1 MLNNDDARR
10 LLELEQEQLKRAWC
24 TECRSS
30 FVNFCTE
37 ALAPRGE
44 SPARHHRLICQ
55 ALQDVAEGR
64 CKRLM
69 ILAPPGS
76 AKTTY
81 TSRLFPA
88 WYFAFRP
95 RSSIIACSHT
105 QGLSELN
112 SGFVQRFV
120 RENAE
125 ITGYNLIKDPSDTS
139 STAPQGSIS
148 KERWYTDNH
157 CAFRAGSVGSA
168 ILGFRCNLAI
178 IDDPIAGRAEA
189 ESETYRESTWQWFV
203 NDLVTRLTPDGA
215 IILIMTPFHED
226 DLAGRL
232 QRLQKDDWRIL
243 RLPAIADEPDDPLGR
258 QIGAP
263 LWDDDQYG
271 YGPRLLE
278 IQAAATR
285 EGRSRDWYAQYQG
298 RPRPPEGAMFKPLK
312 MPVFDAL
319 PNARVVDQQR
329 GWDLAASSGRGDWTV
344 GVKLVRLSGDPRFKD
359 LMLITDVQRI
369 RGAPEEVRHLVRT
382 VAEADG
388 RFVKQLFP
396 RDPGQAGVEQAES
409 YVAMLRGS
417 RVMAVPQTGS
427 KSVRADAVASQANI
441 GQIGMLRASWN
452 AALIDELAAFPNGQ
466 HDDQVDALSLAFNQM
481 STKMSNLER
490 WIALS
495 S

>member
-1 MLNNDDARR
+1 MSDDQHR
-10 LLELEQEQLKRAWC
+10 LLDLEREQWHR
-24 TECRSS
+24 ECRRS
-30 FVNFCTE
+30 FIAFCIE
-37 ALAPRGE
+37 ALSARGE

-88 WYFAFRP
+88 WYFTFRP

-120 RENAE
+120 RENPEVAA
-125 ITGYNLIKDPSDTS
+125 YSLIKDPSDV
-139 STAPQGSIS
+139 GSPATGSVS

-168 ILGFRCNLAI
+168 ILGFRANLAI
-178 IDDPIAGRAEA
+178 IDDPIGSRADA
-189 ESETYRESTWQWFV
+189 ESAISRESTWQWFI
-203 NDLVTRLTPDGA
+203 NDLTTRLTPDGA

-232 QRLQKDDWRIL
+232 QRVQKDDWRVL

-258 QIGAP
+258 QPGEP
-263 LWDDDQYG
+263 LWADDQYG
-271 YGPRLLE
+271 FGQRLLE
-278 IQAAATR
+278 LAEAAER

-298 RPRPPEGAMFKPLK
+298 RPRPPEGAMFKPAK
-312 MPVFDAL
+312 MPIFDAL

-329 GWDLAASSGRGDWTV
+329 GWDLASSSGRGDWTA
-344 GVKLVRLSGDPRFKD
+344 GVKLVRLYGDPRFKD
-359 LMLITDVQRI
+359 LMIITDVQRL

-382 VAEADG
+382 VAAADG
-388 RFVKQLFP
+388 HATKQLFP
-396 RDPGQAGVEQAES
+396 RDPAK
-409 YVAMLRGS
+409 RGS
-417 RVMAVPQTGS
+417 IRRNPT
-427 KSVRADAVASQANI
+427 
-441 GQIGMLRASWN
+441 
-452 AALIDELAAFPNGQ
+452 
-466 HDDQVDALSLAFNQM
+466 
-481 STKMSNLER
+481 
-490 WIALS
+490 
-495 S
+495 

>member
-1 MLNNDDARR
+1 MSDDREDAER
-10 LLELEQEQLKRAWC
+10 LLELEREQWRR
-24 TECRSS
+24 ECRRSFTAFCVEVLSS
-30 FVNFCTE
+30 
-37 ALAPRGE
+37 RGE
-44 SPARHHRLICQ
+44 APAQHHRLICQ

-112 SGFVQRFV
+112 SGFVQRFI
-120 RENAE
+120 RENTE
-125 ITGYNLIKDPSDTS
+125 IAGYNLIKDPSDSS
-139 STAPQGSIS
+139 STATTGSVS

-168 ILGFRCNLAI
+168 ILGFRCNLGI
-178 IDDPIAGRAEA
+178 IDDPIASRAEA
-189 ESETYRESTWQWFV
+189 ESETYRESTWQWYV
-203 NDLVTRLTPDGA
+203 NDLTTRLTPDGA

-232 QRLQKDDWRIL
+232 QRVQKDEWRIL

-258 QIGAP
+258 RIGEP
-263 LWDDDQYG
+263 LWADDQYG
-271 YGPRLLE
+271 YGQRLLE
-278 IQAAATR
+278 LEQAAIR

-298 RPRPPEGAMFKPLK
+298 RPRPPEGAMFKPAK
-312 MPVFDAL
+312 MPIFAEL
-319 PNARVVDQQR
+319 PNARVIDQQR
-329 GWDLAASSGRGDWTV
+329 GWDLAASSGKGDWTV
-344 GVKLVRLSGDPRFKD
+344 GLKLARLWGDPRFKD
-359 LMLITDVQRI
+359 LMIITDVQRI
-369 RGAPEEVRHLVRT
+369 RGTPDEVRHLVRT
-382 VAEADG
+382 VAAADNISTT
-388 RFVKQLFP
+388 QLFP
-396 RDPGQAGVEQAES
+396 RDPGQAGIDQAES
-409 YVAMLRGS
+409 YVMMLRGS
-417 RVMAVPQTGS
+417 RVSAVPQTGS
-427 KSVRADAVASQANI
+427 KIVRADAAASQANI
-441 GQIGMLRASWN
+441 GRIGMLRAGWN

-481 STKMSNLER
+481 STKISNLER